1 MNMDDKVVRELIKLG
16 AEDLQ
21 YLPNGWLSFAY
32 NKWEMLYIPGKQQD
46 TYTNLRICIPEFRVG
61 ARNRLEILTESVND
75 LNKNLRYVKAVILD
89 NGVICINYDHKCY
102 SGENMHHIVEHM
114 LKVLSFAA
122 EYLCG
127 KVEAENQML

>member
-32 NKWEMLYIPGKQQD
+32 NKWEMLYIPGKQQEV
-46 TYTNLRICIPEFRVG
+46 YSNLRICIPEFRVG
-61 ARNRLEILTESVND
+61 ARNRMEILTESVND

-122 EYLCG
+122 EYMWEELD
-127 KVEAENQML
+127 